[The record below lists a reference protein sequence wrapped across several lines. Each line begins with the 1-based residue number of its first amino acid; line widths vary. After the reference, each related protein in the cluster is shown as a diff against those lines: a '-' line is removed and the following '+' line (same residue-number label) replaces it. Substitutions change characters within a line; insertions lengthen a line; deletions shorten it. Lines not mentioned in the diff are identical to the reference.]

1 MNTKKKKKIR
11 CLNQWTFVM
20 VTGFSGASVNIHLFY
35 VFVIFC
41 SWTCCNVSHNMA
53 KRRWYMS
60 RDNSSREICQN
71 DHDLWPE
78 SRKDQKKGKT
88 LTQTCLSVQLC
99 WWIFWIIWQESCK
112 AGLQNL
118 PSHVFIPLFF
128 NSSVWYFGIYLQ
140 GPRLK
145 GVLLRV

>member
-1 MNTKKKKKIR
+1 
-11 CLNQWTFVM
+11 M
-20 VTGFSGASVNIHLFY
+20 VIGFSGASVNIHLFY

-78 SRKDQKKGKT
+78 CRKDQKKGKT

-112 AGLQNL
+112 AGLHMATTICVFV
-118 PSHVFIPLFF
+118 PPCCVFIPPFFKQFSLVLWNLFSR
-128 NSSVWYFGIYLQ
+128 NTAERWIKVLHRNHSSA
-140 GPRLK
+140 
-145 GVLLRV
+145 

>member
-1 MNTKKKKKIR
+1 MI
-11 CLNQWTFVM
+11 
-20 VTGFSGASVNIHLFY
+20 TGFSGASVNIHLFY

-112 AGLQNL
+112 AGLRMATKICPL
-118 PSHVFIPLFF
+118 MFSFLLFLTVPFGTLEFIYKDQDWKEFCWGFSLQFLFTF
-128 NSSVWYFGIYLQ
+128 L
-140 GPRLK
+140 
-145 GVLLRV
+145 